1 MICPMKV
8 SINQDRGYL
17 EYECVVECAW
27 YDNAKQQC
35 CIKTI
40 SQLKKI
46 IVSGGI
52 NTHTY

>member
-1 MICPMKV
+1 MDCPLK
-8 SINQDRGYL
+8 STLTRQCDK
-17 EYECVVECAW
+17 EECAW
-27 YDNAKQQC
+27 YDNTKEQC

-46 IVSGGI
+46 VVSGGI